1 MSTVAATGGSKA
13 ARVIGIISAV
23 AGLIMIIAGG
33 ITWGSVSSHLADEN
47 ITVSED
53 AENFAGQPVTTPWTA
68 FAQADIINHHALEA
82 TGGKTYA
89 ELEQDDPVRTVAMNA
104 SFLRASLFTSVVA
117 FGVAALV
124 MGLGVL
130 FILVGY
136 ALWALAGRKVATV
149 VEPRATT
156 PADAGLN
163 PHGGTGPSSCS
174 PGGLSARRAA
184 PGSSGGPR

>member
-23 AGLIMIIAGG
+23 AGLVLIIAGG
-33 ITWGSVSSHLADEN
+33 VTWGSVSSHLADEN

-53 AENFAGQPVTTPWTA
+53 AANFGGQPVTTPWTA

-89 ELEQDDPVRTVAMNA
+89 ELDREDPLRDTAMNA

-124 MGLGVL
+124 MGLGVM

-136 ALWALAGRKVATV
+136 ALWAIAGRSVATV
-149 VEPRATT
+149 ADTRGTT
-156 PADAGLN
+156 PADAGLK
-163 PHGGTGPSSCS
+163 
-174 PGGLSARRAA
+174 A
-184 PGSSGGPR
+184 

>member
-1 MSTVAATGGSKA
+1 MAATGGSKA

-53 AENFAGQPVTTPWTA
+53 AANFAGQPVTTPWTA

-89 ELEQDDPVRTVAMNA
+89 ELDQDDPTRAVAMNA

-117 FGVAALV
+117 FGVAAMAMVL
-124 MGLGVL
+124 GLMQV
-130 FILVGY
+130 FIG
-136 ALWALAGRKVATV
+136 WALVSLSRREVA
-149 VEPRATT
+149 
-156 PADAGLN
+156 
-163 PHGGTGPSSCS
+163 
-174 PGGLSARRAA
+174 AA
-184 PGSSGGPR
+184 ETAPV